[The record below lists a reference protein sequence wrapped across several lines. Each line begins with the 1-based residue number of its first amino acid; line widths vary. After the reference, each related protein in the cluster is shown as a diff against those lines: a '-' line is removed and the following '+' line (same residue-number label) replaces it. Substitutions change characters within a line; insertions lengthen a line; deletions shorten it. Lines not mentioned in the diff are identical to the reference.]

1 METPQRLNVNALIDE
16 SRIGGFQIVVFALC
30 SICLLLDG
38 FDVQSMGYV
47 APALTQEWKI
57 APAALGNVFGA
68 APFGILIGSLLFSML
83 ADKFGRRPVL
93 LGLTFYFAVTTLLTA
108 RASTIEE
115 LLAIRFLA
123 GIGLGG
129 IMPNAV
135 ALVGEYSPRKSRVLI
150 MMLVGNSF
158 SAGAAIG
165 GFVAA
170 WLIPNLGWRSV
181 FYFGGAI
188 PLVLTVAM
196 FFMLPE
202 SLPFLVLRRKNLDQA
217 RRWVQRLNP
226 SLHVSPSTDLVTT
239 DAARKGVPIV
249 NLFRDG
255 RGLGTLALWVINF
268 MNLLNLYFLSNWL
281 PTLVRD
287 AGHSTQTAV
296 LMGATLQL
304 AGTIGALALSW
315 MISRTGFVPALAV
328 GFLGGAVSIAFIGQ
342 PGLSLVL
349 LFAVVAVA
357 GIGVVGGQAGV
368 NALAATL
375 YPTDLRATGVGA
387 GLGIG
392 RIGAIVGP
400 VVGGQLLAL
409 HWQNQQLFLAAAVPA
424 GISAVVMLGMRWLL
438 PKQETTPIGI
448 RAEVETN
455 RNQSD

>member
-1 METPQRLNVNALIDE
+1 MQNNQSINVNTLIDD
-16 SRIGGFQIVVFALC
+16 SRVGGLQIVVFILC
-30 SICLLLDG
+30 SVCLLLDG

-57 APAALGNVFGA
+57 LPAALGNVFGA
-68 APFGILIGSLLFSML
+68 APFGILIGSLSFSML
-83 ADKFGRRPVL
+83 ADKLGRRPVL
-93 LGLTFYFAVTTLLTA
+93 LVLTFYFALATLLTA
-108 RASTIEE
+108 FAGTVGE
-115 LLAIRFLA
+115 LMVIRFMA
-123 GIGLGG
+123 GLGLGG

-150 MMLVGNSF
+150 MMLVGNFF

-170 WLIPNLGWRSV
+170 WMIPILGWRSV

-188 PLVLTVAM
+188 PLALTVAM

-202 SLPFLVLRRKNLDQA
+202 SLPFLALRRKNLDQA

-226 SLHVSPSTDLVTT
+226 ALKINASTDLVT
-239 DAARKGVPIV
+239 DDEPRKGVPILQ
-249 NLFRDG
+249 LFHEG
-255 RGLGTLALWVINF
+255 RGLGTLGLWVINF

-287 AGHSTQTAV
+287 AGHSTQSAV
-296 LMGATLQL
+296 RIGATLQL

-315 MISRTGFVPALAV
+315 MIRRTGFVPALAV
-328 GFLGGAVSIAFIGQ
+328 GFVCGAVSIAFIGQ
-342 PGLSLVL
+342 PGLSLTL
-349 LFAVVAVA
+349 LYATVAIA

-409 HWQNQQLFLAAAVPA
+409 HWQNQQLFLAAAIPA
-424 GISAVVMLGMRWLL
+424 GISALVMLGMRWVL
-438 PKQETTPIGI
+438 PH
-448 RAEVETN
+448 RAT
-455 RNQSD
+455 S